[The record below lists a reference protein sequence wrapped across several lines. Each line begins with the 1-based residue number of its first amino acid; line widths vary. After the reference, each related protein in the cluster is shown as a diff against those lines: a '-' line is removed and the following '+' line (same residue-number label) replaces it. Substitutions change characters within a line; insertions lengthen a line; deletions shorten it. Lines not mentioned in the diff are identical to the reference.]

1 MRAALAAAVAKA
13 QAASRPKRME
23 SAPEDFDPL
32 EVAAQE
38 FAEAKTSAARAEAAL
53 ALVTLAQHRKV

>member
-1 MRAALAAAVAKA
+1 MKPALAAAVARA
-13 QAASRPKRME
+13 QAAAQPKRME

-38 FAEAKTSAARAEAAL
+38 FAEAKTPAQRAEAAM
-53 ALVTLAQHRKV
+53 ALVTLAQHRKS